1 MAESDIK
8 KTLEYKEKSAQR
20 LTRLYITALS
30 LVAILTISGQ
40 FIIQKSIQDQL
51 SDSRVV
57 NLSGRQ
63 RYQSQEMIK
72 LCILKRDDF
81 PISTYKDIN
90 KSILEILKE
99 WETRHLGLQYGN
111 DSLQLPANTSEA
123 ISDLFTQADPYFY
136 IVYNNA
142 RKLALLEKN
151 DPNYHQELELAIRNI
166 LDNEKIFLELMNKI
180 VYRFDFE
187 AREKVA
193 FLRKIESILF
203 TLTLI
208 VLLFEGFFIFKPVA
222 KTIEKN
228 IEELIDAEQKAISL
242 AQKLKVSNNSLTK
255 SLKELKDVTFAL
267 EHATLMIRTDNYG
280 VITYVSDKLC
290 EVMKYSSE
298 ELIGKSFEI
307 LNSHY
312 HTQQFFDHLWKT
324 ISTGKIWNDEI
335 RNKAKDGSY
344 IWFDTTIIPVYNEY
358 NAIGQYIAIYN
369 DLTEKFKHSVNE
381 QKIRTVSV
389 LEGQER
395 ERRKIAR
402 ELHDGLGQMLTA
414 LRFNIQAMTE
424 PSEEDEKGLL
434 NQIKSSIVDI
444 IQEVRRI
451 SFDLMPNVLH
461 DFGLAAGLHHLCER
475 MTSNAKNVMIRYTG
489 MESIERYEKNFE
501 INLYRIAQEA
511 MNNALKYAE
520 PKEINIDMQ
529 IIGSELI
536 LIIEDDGNGFIPSDK
551 KKIDGS
557 GRGLTNIKERV
568 NLLNGNIIFNSII
581 GEGTSVR
588 VEVPL
593 PNRKV

>member
-1 MAESDIK
+1 MSESEVK
-8 KTLEYKEKSAQR
+8 KTLEYKEQSAQR
-20 LTRLYITALS
+20 LTRLYIIALS
-30 LVAILTISGQ
+30 MVAILTISGQ

-57 NLSGRQ
+57 NFSGRQ
-63 RYQSQEMIK
+63 RYQSQELTK
-72 LCILKRDDF
+72 LCLLKRDALDVN
-81 PISTYKDIN
+81 TYEDIN
-90 KSILEILKE
+90 AAILQLANE
-99 WETRHLGLQYGN
+99 WEIRHLALQYGN
-111 DSLQLPANTSEA
+111 DSLQLPKNTSEA
-123 ISDLFTQADPYFY
+123 VTDLFTQADPYFY

-142 RKLALLEKN
+142 KAIAVLEKT
-151 DPNYHQELELAIRNI
+151 DPEYQIKLESCIRNI
-166 LDNEKIFLELMNKI
+166 LDNEKLFLELMNKI

-193 FLRKIESILF
+193 FLQKIETILF
-203 TLTLI
+203 SLTLI
-208 VLLFEGFFIFKPVA
+208 VLLFEGFFIFRPAA
-222 KTIEKN
+222 KTIERN
-228 IEELIDAEQKAISL
+228 IEELIDAEQKAITL
-242 AQKLKVSNNSLTK
+242 AQKLKVSNSSLTK

-280 VITYVSDKLC
+280 VITYASEKFCD
-290 EVMKYSSE
+290 VMKYPSE
-298 ELIGKSFEI
+298 ELIGSSLE
-307 LNSHY
+307 LVNSHY
-312 HTQQFFDHLWKT
+312 HTPQFFDHLWKT
-324 ISTGKIWNDEI
+324 VSGGEIWNDEI

-344 IWFDTTIIPVYNEY
+344 VWLDTTIIPVYNEY
-358 NAIGQYIAIYN
+358 NAIGQYIAIYT
-369 DLTEKFKHSVNE
+369 DLTEKFKHSVSE

-414 LRFNIQAMTE
+414 LRFNIQAMGE
-424 PSEEDEKGLL
+424 PSDEEEKGLL
-434 NQIKSSIVDI
+434 KQIKNAIVDI

-451 SFDLMPNVLH
+451 SFDLMPSVLH

-475 MTSNAKNVMIRYTG
+475 MTANVKTVNISYTG
-489 MESIERYEKNFE
+489 IESIQRYEKNFE

-520 PKEINIDMQ
+520 PKEVIIDMQ
-529 IIGSELI
+529 IIGNELI
-536 LIIEDDGNGFIPSDK
+536 LVIEDDGNGFIPSDK

-581 GEGTSVR
+581 GEGTSIR

-593 PNRKV
+593 PNKTV